1 MERVYTGG
9 EEFLV
14 FEVEW
19 HLGNVT
25 NRKRI
30 KNNTFYN
37 KICYQSACSKDTT
50 TLTLITLP
58 NE

>member
-1 MERVYTGG
+1 MELVYKGG

-14 FEVEW
+14 FEVKW
-19 HLGNVT
+19 HLGNVI
-25 NRKRI
+25 NRERI

-37 KICYQSACSKDTT
+37 KKCYRVCNKDTT

-58 NE
+58 NI